1 MYEHLLCMKTSP
13 DSRARRKL
21 IALTV
26 SGVILVALV
35 AVGGFG
41 LLFGSNNAPPSEPP
55 ASSPP
60 TPVAPSQPDTSR
72 PHLPRIVPT
81 NDPEL
86 FAHRVA
92 TALFTWDTGAGFVPL
107 DYTSAILDVG
117 DPSGYE
123 QAGLA
128 SDIATYMPT
137 RGAWVK
143 LREYATTQR
152 IEIDTVVVPAAWA
165 DAAAQARPG
174 QLPPGAIA
182 YTIDGTRHRDGVWNG
197 TAETLSVAVAFTLF
211 MACPPDGDPC
221 YLLRLSQLD
230 NPLR

>member
-1 MYEHLLCMKTSP
+1 MKTSP
-13 DSRARRKL
+13 GSRARRGL
-21 IALTV
+21 IALIV
-26 SGVILVALV
+26 SGVIIVALI
-35 AVGGFG
+35 AVGGYG
-41 LLFGSNNAPPSEPP
+41 LLVGSHNARPSERP

-60 TPVAPSQPDTSR
+60 APVAPTPPGTSR
-72 PHLPRIVPT
+72 PDVPRIVPT
-81 NDPEL
+81 NYPEL

-92 TALFTWDTGAGFVPL
+92 TALFTWDTGAGLVPL
-107 DYTSAILDVG
+107 DYTSAILEVG

-128 SDIATYMPT
+128 SDIASYLPT
-137 RGAWVK
+137 REAWVK

-152 IEIDTVVVPAAWA
+152 IEIDTVIVPDAWA

-174 QLPPGAIA
+174 QLPPGAVA
-182 YTIDGTRHRDGVWNG
+182 YTVDGTRHRDGVWNG
-197 TAETLSVAVAFTLF
+197 TAETLSVPVAFTLF

>member
-1 MYEHLLCMKTSP
+1 MKTSP
-13 DSRARRKL
+13 DSRARRGR
-21 IALTV
+21 IALIV
-26 SGVILVALV
+26 SGVILAALI
-35 AVGGFG
+35 AVGGYG
-41 LLFGSNNAPPSEPP
+41 LLLGSANAPSSEPP

-60 TPVAPSQPDTSR
+60 APVAPSPPDTSR
-72 PHLPRIVPT
+72 PDVPRIVPT

-92 TALFTWDTGAGFVPL
+92 TALFTWDTGAGLAPL
-107 DYTSAILDVG
+107 DYTSAILEVG

-128 SDIATYMPT
+128 SDIASYMPT
-137 RGAWVK
+137 REAWVK

-152 IEIDTVVVPAAWA
+152 IEIDTVVVPDAWA

-182 YTIDGTRHRDGVWNG
+182 YTVDGTRHRDGMWNG
-197 TAETLSVAVAFTLF
+197 TAETLSVPVAFTLF

-221 YLLRLSQLD
+221 YLLRLSQLE

>member
-1 MYEHLLCMKTSP
+1 MMTSP
-13 DSRARRKL
+13 DSRARRGR
-21 IALTV
+21 IALIV
-26 SGVILVALV
+26 SGVILAALI
-35 AVGGFG
+35 AVGGYG
-41 LLFGSNNAPPSEPP
+41 LLLGSHNAPPSAPP
-55 ASSPP
+55 ASPP
-60 TPVAPSQPDTSR
+60 PAPVAPSPPDTSR
-72 PHLPRIVPT
+72 PGVPRIVPT

-92 TALFTWDTGAGFVPL
+92 TALFTWDTGAGLVPL
-107 DYTSAILDVG
+107 DYTSAILEVG

-128 SDIATYMPT
+128 SDIASYMPM
-137 RGAWVK
+137 REAWVK

-152 IEIDTVVVPAAWA
+152 IEIDTVVVPDAWA

-182 YTIDGTRHRDGVWNG
+182 YTVDGTRHRDGVWNG
-197 TAETLSVAVAFTLF
+197 TEETLSVPVAFTLF

>member
-1 MYEHLLCMKTSP
+1 MKTSP
-13 DSRARRKL
+13 DSRARRGR
-21 IALTV
+21 IALIV
-26 SGVILVALV
+26 SGVILAALV
-35 AVGGFG
+35 AVGGYG
-41 LLFGSNNAPPSEPP
+41 LLVGSHNAPPSEPP
-55 ASSPP
+55 ASPP
-60 TPVAPSQPDTSR
+60 PAPVAPLPPDTSR
-72 PHLPRIVPT
+72 PDVPRIVPT

-92 TALFTWDTGAGFVPL
+92 TALFTWDTGAGLVPL
-107 DYTSAILDVG
+107 DYTSAILEVG

-128 SDIATYMPT
+128 SDSASYLPT
-137 RGAWVK
+137 REAWVK

-152 IEIDTVVVPAAWA
+152 IEIDTVVVPDAWA

-182 YTIDGTRHRDGVWNG
+182 YTVDGTRHRDGVWNG
-197 TAETLSVAVAFTLF
+197 TAETLSVPVEFTLF
-211 MACPPDGDPC
+211 MACPPDDDPC
-221 YLLRLSQLD
+221 YLLRLSQLG

>member
-1 MYEHLLCMKTSP
+1 MKTSP
-13 DSRARRKL
+13 DSRARRGR
-21 IALTV
+21 IALIV
-26 SGVILVALV
+26 SGVIIAALI
-35 AVGGFG
+35 AVGGYG
-41 LLFGSNNAPPSEPP
+41 LLFGSHNALHSEPP
-55 ASSPP
+55 ASPP
-60 TPVAPSQPDTSR
+60 PAPVAPSPPGTSR
-72 PHLPRIVPT
+72 PDVPRIVPT

-92 TALFTWDTGAGFVPL
+92 TALFTWDTGAGLVPL
-107 DYTSAILDVG
+107 DYTSAILEVG

-128 SDIATYMPT
+128 SDIASYLPT
-137 RGAWVK
+137 REAWVK

-152 IEIDTVVVPAAWA
+152 IEIDTALVPDAWA
-165 DAAAQARPG
+165 GAAAQARPG

-182 YTIDGTRHRDGVWNG
+182 YTVDGTRHRDGVWNG
-197 TAETLSVAVAFTLF
+197 TAETLSAPVAFTMF

-221 YLLRLSQLD
+221 YLLRLSQLE

>member
-1 MYEHLLCMKTSP
+1 MKTSP

-26 SGVILVALV
+26 SGVILVALI
-35 AVGGFG
+35 AVGGYG
-41 LLFGSNNAPPSEPP
+41 LFVGSHNTPPEEPP
-55 ASSPP
+55 TSSPP
-60 TPVAPSQPDTSR
+60 APVAPSQPDSFR
-72 PHLPRIVPT
+72 PEVPRIVPT

-92 TALFTWDTGAGFVPL
+92 TALFTWDTGSGLVPL
-107 DYTSAILDVG
+107 DYTSAILEVG

-152 IEIDTVVVPAAWA
+152 IEIDTV
-165 DAAAQARPG
+165 
-174 QLPPGAIA
+174 
-182 YTIDGTRHRDGVWNG
+182 
-197 TAETLSVAVAFTLF
+197 AVAFTLF